1 MTIMTLLFPPLLEAH
16 VLHSF
21 YTLALTAC
29 QCYISLQTEETDR
42 TDGMSFPSNSRFTLK
57 LLLQEAHWR
66 CLGVVKEKV
75 DMTLNAVHQSGIKEC
90 GFTK

>member
-42 TDGMSFPSNSRFTLK
+42 TDGMFNVYVFSKQLTIYPEAASSGSTLEVSRCGQGK
-57 LLLQEAHWR
+57 
-66 CLGVVKEKV
+66 
-75 DMTLNAVHQSGIKEC
+75 SGHDS
-90 GFTK
+90 